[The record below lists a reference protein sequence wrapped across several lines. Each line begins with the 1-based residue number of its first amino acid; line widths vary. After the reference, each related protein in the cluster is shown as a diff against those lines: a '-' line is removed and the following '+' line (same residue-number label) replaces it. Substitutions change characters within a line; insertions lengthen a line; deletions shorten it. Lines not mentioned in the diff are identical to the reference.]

1 MLTTPSDSQE
11 EQSHSLFKEWD
22 LASNPINKNLSI
34 LQECIHL
41 GGSPRCGDPAHLLPM
56 VSCLSFLYMCDLGL
70 CPFSGL
76 VCDLL
81 LRGGRGLSLNE
92 HWQEGISFHNCDVH
106 CLEDTGVVWCLSHLG
121 ARWRRGFSP
130 ELPRARKSRP
140 NSGRVSIFSIF
151 PTCGPRFRDLRRV
164 ARERERVTPH
174 IRIRIIRNMKSLE
187 GAFERSGAQ

>member
-1 MLTTPSDSQE
+1 
-11 EQSHSLFKEWD
+11 
-22 LASNPINKNLSI
+22 
-34 LQECIHL
+34 
-41 GGSPRCGDPAHLLPM
+41 
-56 VSCLSFLYMCDLGL
+56 MCDLGL

-187 GAFERSGAQ
+187 GAFERSGAQWVMSHMNASFSLYKWVMSRIRTSHTTHNNESRRGALFLGRYVPW